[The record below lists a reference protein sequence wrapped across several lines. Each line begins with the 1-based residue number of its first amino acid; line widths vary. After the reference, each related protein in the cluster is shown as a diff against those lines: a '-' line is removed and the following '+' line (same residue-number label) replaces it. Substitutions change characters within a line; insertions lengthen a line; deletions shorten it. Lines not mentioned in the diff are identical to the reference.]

1 MWTGGSRAPFSRLG
15 LVTRSSAHFSINVLD
30 CAVGI
35 KMQAVDNIRAGEDSV
50 QRGLAFFHRLSRRV
64 HNLQAQRLLRVLHH
78 GFGFAVK
85 SAHLAP
91 AVEPS
96 ARRSPRH
103 NGAVVLKQ
111 HFRNALGHGFWV

>member
-1 MWTGGSRAPFSRLG
+1 MP
-15 LVTRSSAHFSINVLD
+15 RSSAHVSINVLD

-35 KMQAVDNIRAGEDSV
+35 KMEAADNIRAGQDSV
-50 QRGLAFFHRLSRRV
+50 QVGLALIHRLSRRV
-64 HNLQAQRLLRVLHH
+64 HNLQAQRLLRVLHDC
-78 GFGFAVK
+78 FGFAVK

-91 AVEPS
+91 TVEPS

-111 HFRNALGHGFWV
+111 HFSNAFGHGFWV